1 MTIPRR
7 QLVRFGEF
15 EIDSDA
21 CELRKS
27 GTTVKLQPQP
37 LKVLLLLAQRSGDVL
52 TRTELESA
60 IWGNNVHVDFK
71 GSLNF
76 CIKQIRVALQ
86 DDAGNPRYVA
96 TLPRKGY
103 RFVAKVERQ
112 QYRNRSDDR
121 IMLAVLPFGDLT
133 GLEDQEYFTDGMT
146 EELIAQLSRLHP
158 KRLGIIAFTSARQY
172 RNTSKS
178 IEQIGSE
185 LGVSYILEGSV
196 RREKNRVRI
205 AAQLVEVSNQCH
217 VWAEAYNRTLDDV
230 ITIQIDVAQRVAQSL
245 MLELLPD
252 HRAEMVRASTG
263 DPAAYEAYLKG
274 RFYWNK
280 RTRDGFLK
288 ALKYFQT
295 VIKLAPDYAPGY
307 VGIADVYKLAA
318 LYGGL
323 PPKEAFDQS
332 RAAITKALELDSRLA
347 SAHTSL
353 AYGKVLYEWDFAGA
367 EKSFKHALELDPN
380 HVTGHYWY
388 ALLLA
393 AMKRFDEAMEHIEL
407 ATELDP
413 LSLVVRCNKAQVL
426 YFARRYD
433 EAASQL
439 INAIEM
445 DGEFPLARYLLGLVY
460 LRTGEFA
467 AAADHFQNARRATN
481 GHPAA
486 TAGLAVATAKLGNK
500 TEGKKILQ
508 ELESLASKTEGIRYY
523 VAVAWLGFGDQDR
536 ALRSLEK
543 ACDERSVSVP
553 NIDVDPALDS
563 LRKLPGFRKL
573 LQRVGLKSLSR
584 RERVG

>member
-1 MTIPRR
+1 MSIPRR

-27 GTTVKLQPQP
+27 GAMVKLQPQP
-37 LKVLLLLAQRSGDVL
+37 LKVLLLLTQRSGDVL
-52 TRTELESA
+52 TRAEIESA
-60 IWGNNVHVDFK
+60 IWGDQVYVDFK
-71 GSLNF
+71 GGLNF

-86 DDAGNPRYVA
+86 DDAGKPRFVE
-96 TLPRKGY
+96 TIPRKGY

-112 QYRNRSDDR
+112 QHRNRSEER
-121 IMLAVLPFGDLT
+121 IMLAVLPFGNLT
-133 GLEDQEYFTDGMT
+133 GQEDQEYFSDGMT

-178 IEQIGSE
+178 IEQIGRE

-196 RREKNRVRI
+196 RRAGNRVRI
-205 AAQLVEVSNQCH
+205 NAQLIEVSDQCH
-217 VWAEAYNRTLDDV
+217 LWAEAYNRTLDDI
-230 ITIQIDVAQRVAQSL
+230 ITIQTDVAQSVAQSL

-252 HRAEMVRASTG
+252 HRAQMVRASTG

-295 VIKLAPDYAPGY
+295 ATDRAPDYAPGY

-318 LYGGL
+318 LYGGI

-347 SAHTSL
+347 AAHTSL

-393 AMKRFDEAMEHIEL
+393 ATKRFDEAMGHIAL

-413 LSLVVRCNKAQVL
+413 LSLVVSCNKAQVL

-439 INAIEM
+439 LDAIEM
-445 DGEFPLARYLLGLVY
+445 DGEFPLARYLLGQVY
-460 LRTGEFA
+460 LQTRKFA
-467 AAADHFQNARRATN
+467 EAADQFQIARQATN

-486 TAGLAVATAKLGNK
+486 TAGLVVAMANQGNK
-500 TEGKKILQ
+500 AEGKKNLQ
-508 ELESLASKTEGIRYY
+508 ELERLADKTEGIRYY
-523 VAVAWLGFGDQDR
+523 LAVAWLGFGDTDR

-553 NIDVDPALDS
+553 NIDVDPALDP
-563 LRKLPGFRKL
+563 LRKEPGFAKL
-573 LQRVGLKSLSR
+573 LKRVGLKTASKR
-584 RERVG
+584 R

>member
-27 GTTVKLQPQP
+27 GAAVKLQPQP

-52 TRTELESA
+52 TRAEIESA
-60 IWGNNVHVDFK
+60 IWGDQVHVDFT
-71 GSLNF
+71 GGLNF

-86 DDAGNPRYVA
+86 DDAEHPRYVE
-96 TLPRKGY
+96 TLPRQGY

-112 QYRNRSDDR
+112 QYRNRSDER
-121 IMLAVLPFGDLT
+121 IMLAVLPFGNLT
-133 GLEDQEYFTDGMT
+133 GQEDQEYFTDGMT

-196 RREKNRVRI
+196 RRAGNRVRI
-205 AAQLVEVSNQCH
+205 AAQLVEVSDQCH
-217 VWAEAYNRTLDDV
+217 LWAEAYNRTLDDI
-230 ITIQIDVAQRVAQSL
+230 ITIQIDVAQSVAQSL

-252 HRAEMVRASTG
+252 HRAEMTRASTG

-288 ALKYFQT
+288 ALTHFQT
-295 VIKLAPDYAPGY
+295 VIHRAPDYALGY

-318 LYGGL
+318 LYGAL
-323 PPKEAFDQS
+323 PPKDAFDQS

-347 SAHTSL
+347 AAHTSL
-353 AYGKVLYEWDFAGA
+353 AYGKVLYEWDFSGA

-388 ALLLA
+388 ALLLVA
-393 AMKRFDEAMEHIEL
+393 LRRFDEAMGHIGL
-407 ATELDP
+407 AMELDP
-413 LSLVVRCNKAQVL
+413 LSLVVKCNKAQVL

-439 INAIEM
+439 RDAIEM
-445 DGEFPLARYLLGLVY
+445 DGEFPLARYLLGLVH
-460 LRTGEFA
+460 LQTREDA
-467 AAADHFQNARRATN
+467 AAAAQFQNAREATN

-486 TAGLAVATAKLGNK
+486 TAGLVVALANLRNR
-500 TEGKKILQ
+500 TEGKKLLQ
-508 ELESLASKTEGIRYY
+508 ELERQADKTEGIRYY
-523 VAVAWLGFGDQDR
+523 LAVAWLGFGDIER
-536 ALRSLEK
+536 ALRSLEM

-563 LRKLPGFRKL
+563 LRTAPGFAKL
-573 LQRVGLKSLSR
+573 LQRVGLKSPANR
-584 RERVG
+584 R

>member
-27 GTTVKLQPQP
+27 GSAVKLQPQP

-52 TRTELESA
+52 TRAEIESA
-60 IWGNNVHVDFK
+60 IWGDQVHVDFI
-71 GSLNF
+71 GGLNF

-86 DDAGNPRYVA
+86 DHAAHPRYVE
-96 TLPRKGY
+96 TLPRQGY

-112 QYRNRSDDR
+112 QYRTRSDER
-121 IMLAVLPFGDLT
+121 IMLAVLPFGNLT
-133 GLEDQEYFTDGMT
+133 GQEDQEYFTDGMT

-196 RREKNRVRI
+196 RRAGNRVRI
-205 AAQLVEVSNQCH
+205 AAQLVEVSDQCDL
-217 VWAEAYNRTLDDV
+217 WAEAYNRTLDDV
-230 ITIQIDVAQRVAQSL
+230 ITIQTDVAQSVAQSL

-252 HRAEMVRASTG
+252 HRAELVRASTV

-288 ALKYFQT
+288 ALKHFQI
-295 VIKLAPDYAPGY
+295 VIDRAPNYAPGY

-318 LYGGL
+318 LYGVL

-332 RAAITKALELDSRLA
+332 RTAITKALELDNRLA
-347 SAHTSL
+347 AAHTSL
-353 AYGKVLYEWDFAGA
+353 AYGKVLYEWDFSGA
-367 EKSFKHALELDPN
+367 EKSFKHALDLDPN
-380 HVTGHYWY
+380 HVPGHYWY
-388 ALLLA
+388 ALLLV
-393 AMKRFDEAMEHIEL
+393 AMRRFDEAMGEIGL
-407 ATELDP
+407 AMELDP
-413 LSLVVRCNKAQVL
+413 LSLVVRCNKGQVL

-439 INAIEM
+439 RDAIEM
-445 DGEFPLARYLLGLVY
+445 DGEFPLARYLLGRVY
-460 LRTGEFA
+460 LQTREYA
-467 AAADHFQNARRATN
+467 AAAAQFENARKATN
-481 GHPAA
+481 GHSAA
-486 TAGLAVATAKLGNK
+486 TAGLVVALANLGHRN
-500 TEGKKILQ
+500 EGKKLLQ
-508 ELESLASKTEGIRYY
+508 ELERLANTTEGIRYY
-523 VAVAWLGFGDQDR
+523 LAIAWLGFGDMDR
-536 ALRSLEK
+536 ALRNLQK
-543 ACDERSVSVP
+543 ACDEYSVSVS
-553 NIDVDPALDS
+553 NMDVDPALDS
-563 LRKLPGFRKL
+563 LRKAPAFAKL
-573 LQRVGLKSLSR
+573 LKRVGLKSPAKGR
-584 RERVG
+584 

>member
-1 MTIPRR
+1 MSIPRR

-27 GTTVKLQPQP
+27 GATVKLQPQP
-37 LKVLLLLAQRSGDVL
+37 LKVLLLLAQRPGDLL
-52 TRTELESA
+52 TRAEIESA
-60 IWGNNVHVDFK
+60 IWGDQVYVDFN
-71 GSLNF
+71 GGLNF

-86 DDAGNPRYVA
+86 DDAENPRYVE
-96 TLPRKGY
+96 TIPRQGY

-112 QYRNRSDDR
+112 QYRNRSDER
-121 IMLAVLPFGDLT
+121 ILLAVLPFDNLSDQK
-133 GLEDQEYFTDGMT
+133 DQEYFTDGMT

-178 IEQIGSE
+178 IEQIGRE

-196 RREKNRVRI
+196 RRKGNHVRI
-205 AAQLVEVSNQCH
+205 TAKLIEVSDQCH
-217 VWAEAYNRTLDDV
+217 LWAETYDRTLDDI
-230 ITIQIDVAQRVAQSL
+230 ITIQTDVAQSVAQSL

-252 HRAEMVRASTG
+252 HRAGMVRASTG

-295 VIKLAPDYAPGY
+295 VVDRAPDYAPGY
-307 VGIADVYKLAA
+307 VGIADVYKLGA

-332 RAAITKALELDSRLA
+332 LVAITKALELDSRLA
-347 SAHTSL
+347 AAHASL
-353 AYGKVLYEWDFAGA
+353 AYGKVLYEWDFSGA

-393 AMKRFDEAMEHIEL
+393 SMKRFDEAMNHIGL
-407 ATELDP
+407 AMELDP
-413 LSLVVRCNKAQVL
+413 HSLVVRCNKAQVL
-426 YFARRYD
+426 YFARRYE

-439 INAIEM
+439 LDAIER
-445 DGEFPLARYLLGLVY
+445 DGEFPLARYLIGLVY
-460 LRTGEFA
+460 LQTGEFA
-467 AAADHFQNARRATN
+467 EAAKQFQTARHATN

-486 TAGLAVATAKLGNK
+486 TAGLILAMANQRNK
-500 TEGKKILQ
+500 AEGKKLLL
-508 ELESLASKTEGIRYY
+508 ELERLADETEGIRYY
-523 VAVAWLGFGDQDR
+523 VAVSWLGFGDMDR

-563 LRKLPGFRKL
+563 LRSAPGFAKL
-573 LQRVGLKSLSR
+573 LQRVGLKSPSKR
-584 RERVG
+584 R